1 MSHSARKKA
10 WRKVS
15 DTCPHVDEAFD
26 DMYRDIMRMT
36 LEELSGEPLKELI
49 SETVDKVK
57 EQTGKLRDAL
67 VEAYEEMEAEIDELE
82 YNHTEEIAKLERQ
95 LGEYQ

>member
-1 MSHSARKKA
+1 MSHSARKTA
-10 WRKVS
+10 WSKVG

-36 LEELSGEPLKELI
+36 LGELSGEPLKELI

-57 EQTGKLRDAL
+57 EQTCRLRNAL
-67 VEAYEEMEAEIDELE
+67 IEAYEETEAEIDDLE
-82 YNHTEEIAKLERQ
+82 YNHAEEIAKLERQ

>member
-1 MSHSARKKA
+1 MSHKARKAA
-10 WRKVS
+10 WSKVD
-15 DTCPHVDEAFD
+15 DTCPYVDEAFD

-36 LEELSGEPLKELI
+36 LGELSGEPLKELI

-57 EQTGKLRDAL
+57 EQTGKLRQAL
-67 VEAYEEMEAEIDELE
+67 IEAYEEMEAEIDELE
-82 YNHTEEIAKLERQ
+82 DNHAEEIAKLERQ